1 MAPYFKAS
9 LLETVKIEPYSLAV
23 DGSNDNGLQKMNR
36 LSVRIFDVQ
45 RGCVTTQLLD
55 ICLTSRQ
62 DGGTAAA
69 IFEEIDEKKAENE
82 IPWINCV
89 GFGVDNASV
98 NIRKHNSIKTRLLE
112 KKISKYISWGLHV
125 IFFTTLHVQLVQDS
139 VQLQGLMQMI
149 SV

>member
-36 LSVRIFDVQ
+36 LTVRIFDVQ

-69 IFEEIDEKKAENE
+69 YLKRLMKKRTKMKS
-82 IPWINCV
+82 P
-89 GFGVDNASV
+89 
-98 NIRKHNSIKTRLLE
+98 
-112 KKISKYISWGLHV
+112 GL
-125 IFFTTLHVQLVQDS
+125 TALGLV
-139 VQLQGLMQMI
+139 LTMQ
-149 SV
+149 V